1 MKCDTYQGSQIML
14 RCDCV
19 QILLVEE
26 AEDLPRLEQL
36 EEALLVFLVVQ
47 ALLENDPDDE
57 FQFLLEV
64 ANVDTLHVL
73 QNVVHYIQVD
83 ELSLLL
89 LYFIKHEKILK
100 IEVSWPRL
108 N

>member
-1 MKCDTYQGSQIML
+1 MKSDTYQGSQIML

-36 EEALLVFLVVQ
+36 EEALLVLLVVQ
-47 ALLENDPDDE
+47 ALLEDDADDK

-64 ANVDTLHVL
+64 ADVVTLHVL

-83 ELSLLL
+83 KLSLLL

-100 IEVSWPRL
+100 IEVSQPRL